1 MLRLYTFIEWVKEML
16 DDQTSGLRSDK
27 EGEKGATFHD
37 RVFENEMSKLVNAA
51 AVAYDKMLFKEA
63 LKTGFFE
70 MQGSEWTSR
79 QSYDS
84 RWQTSLFLD
93 RTTETKIQ
101 VLVTNESLKQVTR
114 VSTRGFMTRE
124 N

>member
-27 EGEKGATFHD
+27 AGDKATFHD

-70 MQGSEWTSR
+70 MQSSRDKYRDRRVHGS
-79 QSYDS
+79 
-84 RWQTSLFLD
+84 
-93 RTTETKIQ
+93 
-101 VLVTNESLKQVTR
+101 
-114 VSTRGFMTRE
+114 
-124 N
+124 